1 MIAITRVMLTG
12 RRNYS
17 SGLKESNVH
26 SFVEDVFVNGKPWA
40 SGTEEKVAASYVFVC
55 AHNSRDKRCGVCGP
69 PLIEKFNEEI
79 GVRGLKDQ
87 VFVSACSH
95 VGGHKYSG
103 NLTIYSAAQ
112 DEKVSGTVSNHK
124 YAGNLIIHRLAMIR
138 RFFEDKKN
146 ENKEVDVND
155 FLRGAEAIKDAL
167 NALNGEIMGSIG
179 GVPAASVVDKVWLVF
194 QGPGDIAFAYP
205 YSIILLEIQDTLKSP
220 PSETTTMKK
229 ASRSAIVI
237 TAVFYLLCGSFMYAT
252 FGNNIPGNLLTG
264 FGFYE
269 PYWLVDL
276 ANTCV
281 IIHLVGGYQVFIQP
295 VFALVETWFS
305 ERYPNSDFVNRSRQ
319 LKLPLLTTFQL
330 NPFRL
335 GALNFWP
342 LVVYFPVEMYFV
354 QRKIAPWSRK
364 WVALK
369 TFSFACFLVST
380 MAFIGSLQ
388 GLITA
393 KLS

>member
-138 RFFEDKKN
+138 RFFEDYKKN
-146 ENKEVDVND
+146 ANKEVDVND
-155 FLRGAEAIKDAL
+155 FLRGAEAI
-167 NALNGEIMGSIG
+167 E
-179 GVPAASVVDKVWLVF
+179 
-194 QGPGDIAFAYP
+194 
-205 YSIILLEIQDTLKSP
+205 DTLKSP

-237 TAVFYLLCGSFMYAT
+237 TNVFYLLCGSFVYAA
-252 FGNNIPGNLLTG
+252 FGNNTSGKLLTG

-276 ANTCV
+276 ANACV
-281 IIHLVGGYQVFIQP
+281 IIHLVGGYQVP
-295 VFALVETWFS
+295 HMFS
-305 ERYPNSDFVNRSRQ
+305 D
-319 LKLPLLTTFQL
+319 
-330 NPFRL
+330 
-335 GALNFWP
+335 
-342 LVVYFPVEMYFV
+342 
-354 QRKIAPWSRK
+354 
-364 WVALK
+364 
-369 TFSFACFLVST
+369 
-380 MAFIGSLQ
+380 
-388 GLITA
+388 
-393 KLS
+393 